1 MIPSDKAFVFGS
13 TVQGSKAFLA
23 PMHSLLAAFFM
34 LFVLATLAP
43 ASWAAATGGTI
54 SGTVTDP
61 KGLAVNG
68 ATVTVTEINTNVK
81 QTTTTDSKGFYSAT
95 ELAVGVYEVAIDA
108 PGFKQFHVTNLILN
122 ANSSLLANASLL
134 VGGAAETVTVQSLSV
149 HVETVDT
156 QLGEVIE
163 STEAEAVPL
172 NGRSFTDLLSLQ
184 PGIVPQSS
192 FVGQSLTAA
201 GASLINPSGTLNPG
215 TLSISGQREFSNG
228 FSLNGAS
235 IEEPFTMGAGFIPNL
250 DSIEEFRILTT
261 NVDAEYGNYAG
272 GQINVITKAGG
283 NRIHGDAFEFVRN
296 TALDAR
302 DYFSATRGTFQ
313 QNQYGGTL
321 GGPIRKD
328 KLFYFGDFQGTQMT
342 QGESSGEIVVPTN
355 AELGG
360 DFSDPSLASSLTG
373 CVSGP
378 YIAGLLGQSLGTNVQ
393 AGDPYWPTSPVAS
406 SGNPTGCTAGRP
418 AVFPNSMIPKQAWSS
433 PAVNLVKYI
442 PGPNLADGDFSTN
455 SQNETL
461 RDFKGAIRIDADSR
475 WGKISGYYGID
486 DYALANPY
494 PLAQGGASLPGFS
507 ALTNGRSQ
515 LGTFSDT
522 NTFGSRTVN
531 FFEASYLR
539 DTNVLGTPQGTLGTS
554 LASQGFVDSSGSPTI
569 LPQRPGIVGVEN
581 IIFNNFTMGS
591 TVTGINQ
598 YDNIYQYSDTL
609 SHVIAA
615 HTLKFGGEMRF
626 NETNGNADIQSNGE
640 FAFFGSETGL
650 DMADFF
656 VGAPSTYEQ
665 GNAQPFYMRN
675 QYAGIFFEDSW
686 RIKPNLTFNYGGR
699 WEYEMPFYEKFNQLQ
714 TMVVGQQSQVYTG
727 APAGIVFPGD
737 KGVARTLS
745 SVRPDDFSPRFGLA
759 WSPSKRYDGVLGALF
774 GNPGDTSIRLGA
786 GRFFT
791 GVEGIT
797 AGVMAGDPPY
807 GTTYSSPVSPL
818 FSNPFID
825 AGTGNNEGQRFPL
838 NFPAFGASP
847 SNPNNTVD
855 WAQYEP
861 ISGMVAVD
869 VHNVSPY
876 AEEYNLS
883 IERQLGHSTVLGL
896 NYIGSEGH
904 HQYVLVTANPGIAS
918 NCLMVN
924 QLSQVAPGSA
934 VCQQFSETGTFTTVS
949 GQVIQ
954 GRGPFGANFGGDAF
968 EESVGNSNY
977 NAFEVTLR
985 HQSRR
990 LEVLAGYTYGKSLD
1004 ISSSLADMIVPG
1016 DPHRTYELSAFDIEH
1031 NFVASYNYN
1040 LPIDDLFR
1048 HKDRFTSD
1056 WQISGIAHF
1065 SSGFPVTMQNSSDNS
1080 LIGARPNG
1088 VNPFS
1093 VDLPQA
1099 VPGPL
1104 ELNHHPQNGNPYF
1117 NISNFGLQPL
1127 GTIGNVSPRYFF
1139 GPGLENWDMAL
1150 QKYVAVTETSRI
1162 ELRLDA
1168 FNVFNHTQFFGPTA
1182 VAGDVNASSFG
1193 QITAAD
1199 PPRIL
1204 QAAAKFVF

>member
-1 MIPSDKAFVFGS
+1 MRLNLLFASEKAQSFRSADRARNAFPSVIPFCLLF
-13 TVQGSKAFLA
+13 
-23 PMHSLLAAFFM
+23 LLAT
-34 LFVLATLAP
+34 FVP
-43 ASWAAATGGTI
+43 AAWAATSGTI

-61 KGLAVNG
+61 KGLAVNN
-68 ATVTVTEINTNVK
+68 ATVTVTEVDTNVK
-81 QTTTTDSKGFYSAT
+81 QTTTTDSKGFYSVT

-108 PGFKQFHVTNLILN
+108 TGFKQFHVTNLILN
-122 ANSSLLANASLL
+122 ANGALLANASLA
-134 VGGAAETVTVQSLSV
+134 VGAAAETVTVQSLSV

-163 STEAEAVPL
+163 SKEAEAVPL

-184 PGIVPQSS
+184 PGVVPQSS

-228 FSLNGAS
+228 FSVNGAS
-235 IEEPFTMGAGFIPNL
+235 VEEPFTMGAGFIPNL

-272 GQINVITKAGG
+272 GQINVVTKSGG
-283 NRIHGDAFEFVRN
+283 NRVHGDAFEFVRN

-313 QNQYGGTL
+313 QNQYGGAA

-342 QGESSGEIVVPTN
+342 QGESSGEILVPTN
-355 AELGG
+355 AELNG

-378 YIAGLLGQSLGTNVQ
+378 YLAGILGKSLGTNVQ
-393 AGDPYWPTSPVAS
+393 AGDPYWPSSPVATEET
-406 SGNPTGCTAGRP
+406 PGCTAGRP
-418 AVFPNSMIPKQAWSS
+418 AVFPNNMIPKQAWSS

-442 PGPNLADGDFSTN
+442 PGPNLPDGDFSTN

-461 RDFKGAIRIDADSR
+461 RDFKGAIHIDANSR
-475 WGKISGYYGID
+475 WGRISGYYGLD

-494 PLAQGGASLPGFS
+494 PLAQGGATLPGFS

-522 NTFGSRTVN
+522 NTFGSKTVN

-539 DTNVLGTPQGTLGTS
+539 DTNVLGTPQGTVGTS

-569 LPQRPGIVGVEN
+569 IPQRPAIVGVEN

-598 YDNIYQYSDTL
+598 YDNIYQYADTL

-615 HTLKFGGEMRF
+615 HTLKFGGELRF

-665 GNAQPFYMRN
+665 GDAQPFYMRN
-675 QYAGIFFEDSW
+675 QYAALFVEDSW

-699 WEYEMPFYEKFNQLQ
+699 WELESPFYEKYNQLQ
-714 TMVVGQQSQVYTG
+714 TLVVGQQSQVYPG

-737 KGVARTLS
+737 KGIANTLS
-745 SVRPDDFSPRFGLA
+745 TKRWDDFSPRLGLA
-759 WSPSKRYDGVLGALF
+759 WSPAKRYDGVLGALF

-807 GTTYSSPVSPL
+807 GSTYSSPVSPL

-838 NFPAFGASP
+838 TFPAFGASP

-855 WAQYEP
+855 WSQYMP

-869 VHNVSPY
+869 IHNVSPY

-883 IERQLGHSTVLGL
+883 IERQLGHSTVLGV
-896 NYIGSEGH
+896 NYIGSQGH

-918 NCLMVN
+918 NCLSVS
-924 QLSQVAPGSA
+924 QLSQVVPGSA
-934 VCQQFSETGTFTTVS
+934 VCGPFSETGTFTTAS
-949 GQVIQ
+949 GQVVQ
-954 GRGPFGANFGGDAF
+954 GRGPFGENFGGDAF
-968 EESVGNSNY
+968 ERSVGNSNY
-977 NAFEVTLR
+977 NALEVTLR
-985 HQSRR
+985 HQSGR
-990 LEVLAGYTYGKSLD
+990 LSVLAGYTYGKSLD

-1016 DPHRTYELSAFDIEH
+1016 DDHRTYELSAFDIEH

-1040 LPIDDLFR
+1040 LPIDVLFR

-1056 WQISGIAHF
+1056 WQISGIARF
-1065 SSGFPVTMQNSSDNS
+1065 STGFPVTMQNSSDNS

-1099 VPGPL
+1099 IPGPL
-1104 ELNHHPQNGNPYF
+1104 NLNHNPRNGNPYF
-1117 NISNFGLQPL
+1117 NISLFGLQPL
-1127 GTIGNVSPRYFF
+1127 GTVGNVSPRYFF
-1139 GPGLENWDMAL
+1139 GPGLDNWDMAL
-1150 QKYVAVTETSRI
+1150 QKYVSVTETSRL
-1162 ELRLDA
+1162 EFRLEA
-1168 FNVFNHTQFFGPTA
+1168 FNVFNHTQFFGPNA

-1193 QITAAD
+1193 QINSSD

-1204 QAAAKFVF
+1204 QVAAKFVF

>member
-1 MIPSDKAFVFGS
+1 MFHKNGRTTLFEFDLRQRAWFLS
-13 TVQGSKAFLA
+13 TRACCLLLFLA
-23 PMHSLLAAFFM
+23 IM
-34 LFVLATLAP
+34 AP
-43 ASWAAATGGTI
+43 GLWAATGGSI

-61 KGLAVNG
+61 KSLAVSG
-68 ATVTVTEINTNVK
+68 AKVTVLELNTNLR
-81 QTTTTDSKGFYSAT
+81 QTTTTDSKGFYSLT
-95 ELAVGVYEVAIDA
+95 ELAVGRYEISIDT
-108 PGFKQFHVTNLILN
+108 PGFKQFHETNLILN
-122 ANSSLLANASLL
+122 ANSSLAANASLL
-134 VGGAAETVTVQSLSV
+134 VGGAAETVTVESLAI

-156 QLGEVIE
+156 QLGEVIG
-163 STEAEAVPL
+163 STETEALPL

-184 PGIVPQSS
+184 PGVVPQSS
-192 FVGQSLTAA
+192 FTGQSLTAA
-201 GASLINPSGTLNPG
+201 GASLISPSGTLNPG

-250 DSIEEFRILTT
+250 DSIAEFRILTT
-261 NVDAEYGNYAG
+261 NVDAEYGDYSG
-272 GQINVITKAGG
+272 GQINIITKSGA
-283 NRIHGDAFEFVRN
+283 NRIHGDIFEFVRN

-313 QNQYGGTL
+313 QNQYGATA

-328 KLFYFGDFQGTQMT
+328 KLFYFGDFQGTQMA
-342 QGESSGEIVVPTN
+342 QGESSGEILVPTK
-355 AELGG
+355 AELNG

-378 YIAGLLGQSLGTNVQ
+378 YIAGILGQSLGTNVQ
-393 AGDPYWPTSPVAS
+393 AGDPYWPTS
-406 SGNPTGCTAGRP
+406 TGCTAARP
-418 AVFPNSMIPKQAWSS
+418 VVFPNSMIPKQAWSS
-433 PAVNLVKYI
+433 PAVNLVKYV
-442 PGPNLADGDFSTN
+442 PGPNLPDGEFSTN

-461 RDFKGAIRIDADSR
+461 RDFKGAIHIDANSR
-475 WGKISGYYGID
+475 WGRISGYYGID
-486 DYALANPY
+486 DYSLANPY
-494 PLAQGGASLPGFS
+494 PIQQGGATLPGFS

-539 DTNVLGTPQGTLGTS
+539 DTNVLGTPSGTVGTS
-554 LASQGFVDSSGSPTI
+554 LTSQGFVTSSGSPTI
-569 LPQRPGIVGVEN
+569 LPQRPAIVGVEN

-598 YDNIYQYSDTL
+598 YDNIYQYFDTL
-609 SHVIAA
+609 SHVIGT
-615 HTLKFGGEMRF
+615 HTLKFGGELRY
-626 NETNGNADIQSNGE
+626 NQTNGNADIQSNGE

-650 DMADFF
+650 DIADFF

-675 QYAGIFFEDSW
+675 QYAGGFVEDSW

-699 WEYEMPFYEKFNQLQ
+699 WELEMPLYEKFNQLQ
-714 TMVVGQQSQVYTG
+714 TLVVGEQSQVYTG
-727 APAGIVFPGD
+727 APTGIVFPGD
-737 KGVARTLS
+737 KGVPNTLS
-745 SVRPDDFSPRFGLA
+745 SRRWDDFSPRFGLA

-774 GNPGDTSIRLGA
+774 GNPGDTSFRLGA

-825 AGTGNNEGQRFPL
+825 AGTGNNEGQRFPIP
-838 NFPAFGASP
+838 FPAFGASP
-847 SNPNNTVD
+847 SNPNGTVN
-855 WAQYEP
+855 WAQFEP

-869 VHNVSPY
+869 IHNISPY

-904 HQYVLVTANPGIAS
+904 HLYVLVTANPGIAS
-918 NCLMVN
+918 NCLSVS
-924 QLSQVAPGSA
+924 QLSQVASGSA
-934 VCQQFSETGTFTTVS
+934 VCGPFSETGTFTTVS
-949 GQVIQ
+949 GQSVQ

-977 NAFEVTLR
+977 NALEVTLR
-985 HQSRR
+985 HQSGR
-990 LEVLAGYTYGKSLD
+990 LDVLAGYTYGKSLD
-1004 ISSSLADMIVPG
+1004 ISSSIADMLVPG
-1016 DPHRTYELSAFDIEH
+1016 DPHRTYELSAFDIKH
-1031 NFVASYNYN
+1031 NFVASFNYN

-1048 HKDRFTSD
+1048 RKDRFTSD

-1065 SSGFPVTMQNSSDNS
+1065 STGLPVTMQNSSDNS

-1093 VDLPQA
+1093 VDLPQ
-1099 VPGPL
+1099 VIPGPL
-1104 ELNHHPQNGNPYF
+1104 NLNHHPQNGNPYF
-1117 NISNFGLQPL
+1117 NISLFGLQPL
-1127 GTIGNVSPRYFF
+1127 GTVGNVSPRYFF
-1139 GPGLENWDMAL
+1139 GPGLENWDVAL
-1150 QKYVAVTETSRI
+1150 QKYVRVTDSSRL
-1162 ELRLDA
+1162 EFRLEA
-1168 FNVFNHTQFFGPTA
+1168 FNVFNHTQFFGSNA

-1193 QITAAD
+1193 QINSAD
-1199 PPRIL
+1199 APRLL
-1204 QAAAKFVF
+1204 QGAVKFDF

>member
-1 MIPSDKAFVFGS
+1 MNRGSNMLPKTGRPPLFGFDFQRRAWFP
-13 TVQGSKAFLA
+13 TKNVCCLLL
-23 PMHSLLAAFFM
+23 LLALM
-34 LFVLATLAP
+34 AP
-43 ASWAAATGGTI
+43 GLWAATGGSI

-61 KGLAVNG
+61 KGLAING
-68 ATVTVTEINTNVK
+68 AKVTVTELNTNVR
-81 QTTTTDSKGFYSAT
+81 QTTTTDSKGFYSLT
-95 ELAVGVYEVAIDA
+95 ELAVGRYEVSIDTL
-108 PGFKQFHVTNLILN
+108 GFKQFHETNLILN
-122 ANSSLLANASLL
+122 ANSSLSANASLL
-134 VGGAAETVTVQSLSV
+134 LGGAAETVTVESLAI

-156 QLGEVIE
+156 QLGEVIG
-163 STEAEAVPL
+163 STETEALPL

-184 PGIVPQSS
+184 PGVVPQSS
-192 FVGQSLTAA
+192 FTGQSLTAA
-201 GASLINPSGTLNPG
+201 GASLISPSGNLNPG

-250 DSIEEFRILTT
+250 DSIAEFRILTT
-261 NVDAEYGNYAG
+261 NVDAEYGDYSG
-272 GQINVITKAGG
+272 GQINIITKSGA
-283 NRIHGDAFEFVRN
+283 NRIHGDIFEFVRN

-313 QNQYGGTL
+313 QNQYGATA

-328 KLFYFGDFQGTQMT
+328 KLFYFGDFQGTQMA
-342 QGESSGEIVVPTN
+342 QGESSGEILVPTN
-355 AELGG
+355 AELNA

-378 YIAGLLGQSLGTNVQ
+378 YIAGILGQSLGANVQ
-393 AGDPYWPTSPVAS
+393 AGDPYWPTS
-406 SGNPTGCTAGRP
+406 TGCTAARP

-433 PAVNLVKYI
+433 PAVNLGKYI
-442 PGPNLADGDFSTN
+442 PGPNLPGGEFSTN

-461 RDFKGAIRIDADSR
+461 RDFKGAIHIDANSR
-475 WGKISGYYGID
+475 WGRISGYYGID
-486 DYALANPY
+486 DYSLANPY
-494 PLAQGGASLPGFS
+494 PIQQGGATLPGFS

-539 DTNVLGTPQGTLGTS
+539 DINVLGTPSGTVGTS
-554 LASQGFVDSSGSPTI
+554 LTSQGFVTSSGSPTI
-569 LPQRPGIVGVEN
+569 LPQRPAIVGVEN

-598 YDNIYQYSDTL
+598 YDNVYQYSDTL
-609 SHVIAA
+609 SHVIGT
-615 HTLKFGGEMRF
+615 HTLKFGGELRY

-650 DMADFF
+650 DIADFF

-675 QYAGIFFEDSW
+675 QYAGGFVEDSW

-699 WEYEMPFYEKFNQLQ
+699 WELEMPLYEKFNQLQ
-714 TMVVGQQSQVYTG
+714 TLVVGEQSQVYTG
-727 APAGIVFPGD
+727 APTGIVFPGD
-737 KGVARTLS
+737 KGVPNTLS
-745 SVRPDDFSPRFGLA
+745 SRRWDDFSPRFGLA

-774 GNPGDTSIRLGA
+774 GNPGNTSIRLGA

-825 AGTGNNEGQRFPL
+825 AGTGNDEGQRFPIP
-838 NFPAFGASP
+838 FPAFGASP
-847 SNPNNTVD
+847 SNPNSTVN
-855 WAQYEP
+855 WAQFEP

-869 VHNVSPY
+869 IHNISPY

-904 HQYVLVTANPGIAS
+904 HLYVLVTANPGIAS
-918 NCLMVN
+918 NCLSVN

-934 VCQQFSETGTFTTVS
+934 VCGPFSETGTFTTVS
-949 GQVIQ
+949 GQSVQ

-977 NAFEVTLR
+977 NALEVTLR
-985 HQSRR
+985 HQSGR
-990 LEVLAGYTYGKSLD
+990 LDVLAGYTYGKSLD
-1004 ISSSLADMIVPG
+1004 ISSSIADMLVPG
-1016 DPHRTYELSAFDIEH
+1016 DPHRTYELSAFDIKH
-1031 NFVASYNYN
+1031 NFVASFNYN

-1048 HKDRFTSD
+1048 HKDRLTSD
-1056 WQISGIAHF
+1056 WQISGIAHL
-1065 SSGFPVTMQNSSDNS
+1065 STGLPVTMQNSSDNS

-1093 VDLPQA
+1093 VDLPQ
-1099 VPGPL
+1099 VTPGPL
-1104 ELNHHPQNGNPYF
+1104 NLNHHPQNGNPYF
-1117 NISNFGLQPL
+1117 NVSLFGLQPL
-1127 GTIGNVSPRYFF
+1127 GTVGNVSPRYFF

-1150 QKYVAVTETSRI
+1150 QKYVAVTETSRL
-1162 ELRLDA
+1162 EFRLEA
-1168 FNVFNHTQFFGPTA
+1168 FNVFNHTQFFGSTA

-1193 QITAAD
+1193 QINSAD
-1199 PPRIL
+1199 APRLL
-1204 QAAAKFVF
+1204 QAAVKFAF

>member
-1 MIPSDKAFVFGS
+1 M
-13 TVQGSKAFLA
+13 LA
-23 PMHSLLAAFFM
+23 PGLR
-34 LFVLATLAP
+34 
-43 ASWAAATGGTI
+43 AATGGSI

-61 KGLAVNG
+61 KGLAVSG
-68 ATVTVTEINTNVK
+68 ATVTVIELNTNLK
-81 QTTTTDSKGFYSAT
+81 QTTATDSKGFYSLT
-95 ELAVGVYEVAIDA
+95 ELAVGRYEISIDA
-108 PGFKQFHVTNLILN
+108 PGFRQFRETNLVLN
-122 ANSSLLANASLL
+122 ASSALLADASLL
-134 VGGAAETVTVQSLSV
+134 VGGRTETITVASSNV
-149 HVETVDT
+149 HVESVDT

-163 STEAEAVPL
+163 NFEATGVPL
-172 NGRSFTDLLSLQ
+172 NGRSFTDLLALQ
-184 PGIVPQSS
+184 PGVVPQSS

-201 GASLINPSGTLNPG
+201 GASLISPSGTLNPG

-228 FSLNGAS
+228 FSVNGAS
-235 IEEPFTMGAGFIPNL
+235 IEEPFTMGAAFIPNL
-250 DSIEEFRILTT
+250 DSIDEFRILTT
-261 NVDAEYGNYAG
+261 NVDAEYGNYSG
-272 GQINVITKAGG
+272 GQINVITKSGG
-283 NRIHGDAFEFVRN
+283 NRIHGDVFDFVRN

-313 QNQYGGTL
+313 QNQYGGTA

-342 QGESSGEIVVPTN
+342 QGESSGEILVPSN
-355 AELGG
+355 AELNG

-378 YIAGLLGQSLGTNVQ
+378 YIAGILGQSLGSSVQ
-393 AGDPYWPTSPVAS
+393 AGDPYWPS
-406 SGNPTGCTAGRP
+406 STGCTPNRP
-418 AVFPNSMIPKQAWSS
+418 AVFPNNMIPKSAWSS

-442 PGPNLADGDFSTN
+442 PGPNLPDGDFSTN

-461 RDFKGAIRIDADSR
+461 RDFKGGIHIDANSR
-475 WGKISGYYGID
+475 WGRISGYYGID

-494 PLAQGGASLPGFS
+494 PIQQGGATIPGFS
-507 ALTNGRSQ
+507 GLTAGRSQ
-515 LGTFSDT
+515 LGIFSDT
-522 NTFGSRTVN
+522 KTFGSRTVN

-539 DTNVLGTPQGTLGTS
+539 DTNVLGTPDGTVGTS
-554 LASQGFVDSSGSPTI
+554 LTSQGFVTSSGGPSI
-569 LPQRPGIVGVEN
+569 LPQRPSIVGVEN

-609 SHVIAA
+609 SHVIAT
-615 HTLKFGGEMRF
+615 HTLKFGGELRY
-626 NETNGNADIQSNGE
+626 NEANGNADIQSNGE

-650 DMADFF
+650 DIADFF

-675 QYAGIFFEDSW
+675 QYAGLFVEDSW
-686 RIKPNLTFNYGGR
+686 RIRRNLTFNYGLR
-699 WEYEMPFYEKFNQLQ
+699 WEMEMPFYEKFNQLQ
-714 TMVVGQQSQVYTG
+714 TLVLGEQSQVYPG
-727 APAGIVFPGD
+727 APTGIVFPLD
-737 KGVARTLS
+737 KGVPNTLS
-745 SVRPDDFSPRFGLA
+745 SRRWNDFSPRLGLA
-759 WSPSKRYDGVLGALF
+759 WSPAKKYNGVLGSLL

-791 GVEGIT
+791 AVEGIT

-807 GTTYSSPVSPL
+807 GSTYSSPVSPL

-825 AGTGNNEGQRFPL
+825 AGTGFNEGQRFPL
-838 NFPAFGASP
+838 SFPAFGASP
-847 SNPNNTVD
+847 SKPNNTVD
-855 WAQYEP
+855 WSQYEP

-869 VHNVSPY
+869 IHNISPY

-918 NCLMVN
+918 NCLSVS

-934 VCQQFSETGTFTTVS
+934 VCGPFSETGTFTTVS
-949 GQVIQ
+949 GQVVQ

-977 NAFEVTLR
+977 NDLEVTLR
-985 HQSRR
+985 HQSGR

-1004 ISSSLADMIVPG
+1004 ISSSIADMLVPV

-1040 LPIDDLFR
+1040 LPVEFLLHRSNRLTQGWI
-1048 HKDRFTSD
+1048 
-1056 WQISGIAHF
+1056 ISGIAHF
-1065 SSGFPVTMQNSSDNS
+1065 STGLPVTMQNSSDYS

-1093 VDLPQA
+1093 VDLPQ
-1099 VPGPL
+1099 VIPGPL
-1104 ELNHHPQNGNPYF
+1104 NLNHHPQNAICNHLPYF
-1117 NISNFGLQPL
+1117 NTSLFGLQPE
-1127 GTIGNVSPRYFF
+1127 GTVGNVSPRYFF

-1150 QKYVAVTETSRI
+1150 QKYVAVTESSRL
-1162 ELRLDA
+1162 EFRLEA
-1168 FNVFNHTQFFGPTA
+1168 FNVFNHTQFFGPNA

-1193 QITAAD
+1193 QINSAD
-1199 PPRIL
+1199 APRL
-1204 QAAAKFVF
+1204 VQAAVKFAF

>member
-1 MIPSDKAFVFGS
+1 LRGLLLL
-13 TVQGSKAFLA
+13 G
-23 PMHSLLAAFFM
+23 SLLAPE
-34 LFVLATLAP
+34 L
-43 ASWAAATGGTI
+43 WAATGGSI

-61 KGLAVNG
+61 KDLAVGG
-68 ATVTVTEINTNVK
+68 ARVTVTELNTNVR
-81 QTTTTDSKGFYSAT
+81 QTTTTDSKGFFSLT
-95 ELAVGVYEVAIDA
+95 ELTVGRYEVVIEA
-108 PGFKQFHVTNLILN
+108 PGFKQFKETNLILN
-122 ANSSLLANASLL
+122 ANCSHSANASLS
-134 VGGAAETVTVQSLSV
+134 VGGAAETVTVESLAI

-156 QLGEVIE
+156 QLGEVIG
-163 STEAEAVPL
+163 STETEALPL

-184 PGIVPQSS
+184 PGVVPQSS
-192 FVGQSLTAA
+192 FTGQSLTAA
-201 GASLINPSGTLNPG
+201 GASLISPSGTLNPG
-215 TLSISGQREFSNG
+215 TLSINGQREFSNG

-250 DSIEEFRILTT
+250 DSIAEFRILTT
-261 NVDAEYGNYAG
+261 NVDAEYGDYNG
-272 GQINVITKAGG
+272 GQINVITKSGA
-283 NRIHGDAFEFVRN
+283 NRVHGDVFEFVRN

-302 DYFSATRGTFQ
+302 DYFSATRGNFQ
-313 QNQYGGTL
+313 QNQYGATA

-328 KLFYFGDFQGTQMT
+328 KLFYFGDFQGTQMA
-342 QGESSGEIVVPTN
+342 QGKSSGKILVPTI
-355 AELGG
+355 AELNG
-360 DFSDPSLASSLTG
+360 DFSDASLASSLTG

-378 YIAGLLGQSLGTNVQ
+378 YIAGILGQSLGTNVQ
-393 AGDPYWPTSPVAS
+393 AGDPYWPTS
-406 SGNPTGCTAGRP
+406 TGCNAARP

-433 PAVNLVKYI
+433 PAVNLVRYI
-442 PGPNLADGDFSTN
+442 PGPNLPDGEFSTN

-461 RDFKGAIRIDADSR
+461 RDFKGAIHIDANSR

-494 PLAQGGASLPGFS
+494 PTEQGGATIPGFS

-539 DTNVLGTPQGTLGTS
+539 DTNVLGTPQDTVGTS
-554 LASQGFVDSSGSPTI
+554 LTSQGFVDASGNPTI
-569 LPQRPGIVGVEN
+569 FPQRPGIVGVEN

-598 YDNIYQYSDTL
+598 YDNIYQYFDTL
-609 SHVIAA
+609 SHVIGT
-615 HTLKFGGEMRF
+615 HTLKLGGELRY

-650 DMADFF
+650 DIADFF

-675 QYAGIFFEDSW
+675 QYAGGFVEDSW

-699 WEYEMPFYEKFNQLQ
+699 WELEMPLYEKFNQLQ
-714 TMVVGQQSQVYTG
+714 TLVVGEQSQVYTG
-727 APAGIVFPGD
+727 APTGIVFPGD
-737 KGVARTLS
+737 KGVRNTLS
-745 SVRPDDFSPRFGLA
+745 SKRWDDFSPRFGLA
-759 WSPSKRYDGVLGALF
+759 WSPPKRYDGVLGALF

-825 AGTGNNEGQRFPL
+825 AGTGNNEGQRFPIP
-838 NFPAFGASP
+838 FPAFGASP
-847 SNPNNTVD
+847 SNPNSTVN
-855 WAQYEP
+855 WAQFEP

-869 VHNVSPY
+869 IHNVSPY

-883 IERQLGHSTVLGL
+883 IERQLGRSTVLGL

-918 NCLMVN
+918 NCLSVS
-924 QLSQVAPGSA
+924 QLSQVAPGSS
-934 VCQQFSETGTFTTVS
+934 VCGPFSETGTFTTIS
-949 GQVIQ
+949 GQLVQ
-954 GRGPFGANFGGDAF
+954 GRGPFGANFGGDSF

-977 NAFEVTLR
+977 NALEVTLR

-990 LEVLAGYTYGKSLD
+990 LDVLAGYTYGKSLD
-1004 ISSSLADMIVPG
+1004 ISSSIADMLVPG

-1031 NFVASYNYN
+1031 NFVASFNYN
-1040 LPIDDLFR
+1040 LPVDDLFR
-1048 HKDRFTSD
+1048 HKDRFTRD
-1056 WQISGIAHF
+1056 WQISAIAHY
-1065 SSGFPVTMQNSSDNS
+1065 STGLPVTMQNSSDNS

-1093 VDLPQA
+1093 VDLPQ
-1099 VPGPL
+1099 VIPGPL
-1104 ELNHHPQNGNPYF
+1104 NLNHHPQNGNPYF
-1117 NISNFGLQPL
+1117 NTSLFGLQPL
-1127 GTIGNVSPRYFF
+1127 GTVGNVSPRYFF

-1150 QKYVAVTETSRI
+1150 QKYVAVTETSRL
-1162 ELRLDA
+1162 EFRLEA
-1168 FNVFNHTQFFGPTA
+1168 FNVCNHTQFFGSTA

-1193 QITAAD
+1193 QINSAD
-1199 PPRIL
+1199 PPRLL
-1204 QAAAKFVF
+1204 QAAVKFTF

>member
-1 MIPSDKAFVFGS
+1 MFLSDKVLSFGPVYRARKTS
-13 TVQGSKAFLA
+13 LKTVLCCLLF
-23 PMHSLLAAFFM
+23 LLA
-34 LFVLATLAP
+34 TIAP
-43 ASWAAATGGTI
+43 GAWAATAGSI

-61 KGLAVNG
+61 KGLLVNG
-68 ATVTVTEINTNVK
+68 ATVTVTEVNTNVK
-81 QTTTTDSKGFYSAT
+81 ETTSTDSKGFYSLT
-95 ELAVGVYEVAIDA
+95 ELAVGVYEVTIDA
-108 PGFKQFHVTNLILN
+108 PGFKQFHETNLIVN

-134 VGGAAETVTVQSLSV
+134 VGGAAETVTVESLAV

-156 QLGEVIE
+156 QLGEVIGSE
-163 STEAEAVPL
+163 EATAMPL

-184 PGIVPQSS
+184 PGVVPQST

-201 GASLINPSGTLNPG
+201 GASLISPSGDLNPG

-228 FSLNGAS
+228 FSVNGAS

-250 DSIEEFRILTT
+250 DSIAEFRILTT
-261 NVDAEYGNYAG
+261 NVDAEYGNYSG
-272 GQINVITKAGG
+272 GQINVITKSGG
-283 NRIHGDAFEFVRN
+283 NRIHGDVFEFVRN

-302 DYFSATRGTFQ
+302 DYFSTTRGTFQ
-313 QNQYGGTL
+313 QNQYGATA

-328 KLFYFGDFQGTQMT
+328 KLFYFGDFQGTQMA
-342 QGESSGEIVVPTN
+342 QGESSGQIAVPSS
-355 AELGG
+355 AQLSG
-360 DFSDPSLASSLTG
+360 DFNDPSLSDELTG

-378 YIAGLLGQSLGTNVQ
+378 YIASLIGQKLGSSVQ
-393 AGDPYWPTSPVAS
+393 AGDPYWPS
-406 SGNPTGCTAGRP
+406 STGCTPSRP
-418 AVFPNSMIPKQAWSS
+418 AVFPNYMIPKKAWSG
-433 PAVNLVKYI
+433 PAQNLIAYI
-442 PGPNLADGDFSTN
+442 PAPNLPDGEFSTN

-461 RDFKGAIRIDADSR
+461 RDFKGGIRIEANSR

-486 DYALANPY
+486 DYSLANPY
-494 PLAQGGASLPGFS
+494 PIQQGGATLPGFA

-515 LGTFSDT
+515 VGIFSDT
-522 NTFGSRTVN
+522 KTFGSRTAN

-539 DTNVLGTPQGTLGTS
+539 DTNVLGTPEGTVGTS
-554 LASQGFVDSSGSPTI
+554 LTSQGFVTSSGSASI
-569 LPQRPGIVGVEN
+569 LPQRPSIVGVEN

-598 YDNIYQYSDTL
+598 YDNIYQYSDTF
-609 SHVIAA
+609 SHVIGT
-615 HTLKFGGEMRF
+615 HTLKFGGELRF

-650 DMADFF
+650 DFADFL

-675 QYAGIFFEDSW
+675 QYAGGFAEDSW
-686 RIKPNLTFNYGGR
+686 RIRPNLTFNYGMR
-699 WEYEMPFYEKFNQLQ
+699 WEMEMPFYEKFNQLQ
-714 TMVVGQQSQVYTG
+714 TLVVGQQSQVYPG
-727 APAGIVFPGD
+727 APAGIVFPLD
-737 KGVARTLS
+737 KGVPNTLS
-745 SVRPDDFSPRFGLA
+745 SRRWNDFSPRLGLA
-759 WSPSKRYDGVLGALF
+759 WSPSHKYSGVLGSLL

-825 AGTGNNEGQRFPL
+825 AGTGFNEGQRFPL
-838 NFPAFGASP
+838 SFPAFGASP
-847 SNPNNTVD
+847 GKPNNTVD

-869 VHNVSPY
+869 THNVSPY

-883 IERQLGHSTVLGL
+883 IERQLGRDTVLGL

-918 NCLMVN
+918 NCLSVSE
-924 QLSQVAPGSA
+924 LSEVAPDSA
-934 VCQQFSETGTFTTVS
+934 VCGPFSETGTFTTVK
-949 GQVIQ
+949 GQVVQ
-954 GRGPFGANFGGDAF
+954 GRGPFGENFGGDAF

-985 HQSRR
+985 HQSGRV
-990 LEVLAGYTYGKSLD
+990 EILAGYTYGKSLD
-1004 ISSSLADMIVPG
+1004 ISSSLADMLVPG

-1040 LPIDDLFR
+1040 LPIDALVG
-1048 HKDRFTSD
+1048 HKNRLTAD
-1056 WQISGIAHF
+1056 WQISGIARF
-1065 SSGFPVTMQNSSDNS
+1065 STGFPVTMQNSSDNS

-1093 VDLPQA
+1093 VDLPQV

-1104 ELNHHPQNGNPYF
+1104 NLNHNPRNGDPYF
-1117 NISNFGLQPL
+1117 NISLFGLQPL
-1127 GTIGNVSPRYFF
+1127 GTVGNVSPRYFF

-1150 QKYVAVTETSRI
+1150 QKYVAVTESSRL
-1162 ELRLDA
+1162 EFRLEA
-1168 FNVFNHTQFFGPTA
+1168 FNVFNHTQFFGSTA

-1193 QITAAD
+1193 QINSTD

>member
-1 MIPSDKAFVFGS
+1 MNRGSNMLPKTGRPPLFGFDFQRRAWFP
-13 TVQGSKAFLA
+13 TKNVCCLLL
-23 PMHSLLAAFFM
+23 LLALM
-34 LFVLATLAP
+34 AP
-43 ASWAAATGGTI
+43 GLWAATGGSI

-61 KGLAVNG
+61 KGLAING
-68 ATVTVTEINTNVK
+68 AKVTVTELNTNVR
-81 QTTTTDSKGFYSAT
+81 QTTTTDSKGFYSLT
-95 ELAVGVYEVAIDA
+95 ELAVGRYEVSIDTL
-108 PGFKQFHVTNLILN
+108 GFKQFHETNLILN
-122 ANSSLLANASLL
+122 ANSSLSANASLL
-134 VGGAAETVTVQSLSV
+134 LGGAAETVTVESLAI

-156 QLGEVIE
+156 QLGEVIG
-163 STEAEAVPL
+163 STETEALPL

-184 PGIVPQSS
+184 PGVVPQSS
-192 FVGQSLTAA
+192 FTGQSLTAA
-201 GASLINPSGTLNPG
+201 GASLISPSGNLNPG

-250 DSIEEFRILTT
+250 DSIAEFRILTT
-261 NVDAEYGNYAG
+261 NVDAEYGDYSG
-272 GQINVITKAGG
+272 GQINIVTKSGG
-283 NRIHGDAFEFVRN
+283 NRIHGDVFEFVRN

-313 QNQYGGTL
+313 QNQYGATA

-328 KLFYFGDFQGTQMT
+328 KLFYFGDFQGTQMA
-342 QGESSGEIVVPTN
+342 QGKSSGEILVPTN
-355 AELGG
+355 AELNA

-378 YIAGLLGQSLGTNVQ
+378 YIAGILGQSLGANVQ
-393 AGDPYWPTSPVAS
+393 AGDPYWPTS
-406 SGNPTGCTAGRP
+406 TGCTAARP

-433 PAVNLVKYI
+433 PAVNLAKYI
-442 PGPNLADGDFSTN
+442 PGPNLPDGEFSTN

-461 RDFKGAIRIDADSR
+461 RDFKGAIHIDANSR
-475 WGKISGYYGID
+475 WGRISGYYGID
-486 DYALANPY
+486 DYSLANPY
-494 PLAQGGASLPGFS
+494 PIQQGGATLPGFS

-539 DTNVLGTPQGTLGTS
+539 DINVLGTPSGTVGTS
-554 LASQGFVDSSGSPTI
+554 LTSQGFVTSSGSPTI
-569 LPQRPGIVGVEN
+569 LPQRPAIVGVEN

-598 YDNIYQYSDTL
+598 YDNVYQYSDTL
-609 SHVIAA
+609 SHVIGT
-615 HTLKFGGEMRF
+615 HTLKFGGELRY

-650 DMADFF
+650 DIADFF

-675 QYAGIFFEDSW
+675 QYAGGFVEDSW

-699 WEYEMPFYEKFNQLQ
+699 WELEMPLYEKFNQLQ
-714 TMVVGQQSQVYTG
+714 TLVVGEQSQVYTG
-727 APAGIVFPGD
+727 APTGIVFPGD
-737 KGVARTLS
+737 KGVPNTLS
-745 SVRPDDFSPRFGLA
+745 SRRWDDFSPRFGLA

-774 GNPGDTSIRLGA
+774 GNPGNTSIRLGA

-825 AGTGNNEGQRFPL
+825 AGTGNDEGQRFPIP
-838 NFPAFGASP
+838 FPAFGASP
-847 SNPNNTVD
+847 SNPNSTVN
-855 WAQYEP
+855 WAQFEP

-869 VHNVSPY
+869 IHNISPY

-904 HQYVLVTANPGIAS
+904 HLYVLVTANPGIAS
-918 NCLMVN
+918 NCLSVN

-934 VCQQFSETGTFTTVS
+934 VCGPFSETGTFTTVS
-949 GQVIQ
+949 GQSVQ

-977 NAFEVTLR
+977 NALEVTLR
-985 HQSRR
+985 HQSGR
-990 LEVLAGYTYGKSLD
+990 LDVLAGYTYGKSLD
-1004 ISSSLADMIVPG
+1004 ISSSIADMLVPG
-1016 DPHRTYELSAFDIEH
+1016 DPHRTYELSAFDIKH
-1031 NFVASYNYN
+1031 NFVASFNYN

-1048 HKDRFTSD
+1048 HKDRLTSD
-1056 WQISGIAHF
+1056 WQISGIAHL
-1065 SSGFPVTMQNSSDNS
+1065 STGLPVTMQNSSDNS

-1093 VDLPQA
+1093 VDLPQ
-1099 VPGPL
+1099 VTPGPL
-1104 ELNHHPQNGNPYF
+1104 NLNHHPQNGNPYF
-1117 NISNFGLQPL
+1117 NVSLFGLQPL
-1127 GTIGNVSPRYFF
+1127 GTVGNVSPRYFF

-1150 QKYVAVTETSRI
+1150 QKYVAVTETSRL
-1162 ELRLDA
+1162 EFRLEA
-1168 FNVFNHTQFFGPTA
+1168 FNVFNHTQFFGSTA

-1193 QITAAD
+1193 QINSAD
-1199 PPRIL
+1199 APRLL
-1204 QAAAKFVF
+1204 QAAVKFAF

>member
-1 MIPSDKAFVFGS
+1 VLPKTGRTLLFGRGFQFGAWFS
-13 TVQGSKAFLA
+13 TTSACR
-23 PMHSLLAAFFM
+23 LL
-34 LFVLATLAP
+34 LVLAISAP
-43 ASWAAATGGTI
+43 GLRAATGGSI

-68 ATVTVTEINTNVK
+68 AKVTVTELNTNVR
-81 QTTTTDSKGFYSAT
+81 QTTATDAKGFYSLT
-95 ELAVGVYEVAIDA
+95 ELAVGRYEVSIDT
-108 PGFKQFHVTNLILN
+108 PGFKQFHETNLILN
-122 ANSSLLANASLL
+122 ANCSLSANASLL
-134 VGGAAETVTVQSLSV
+134 VGGAAETVTVESLAI

-156 QLGEVIE
+156 QLGEVIGSAE
-163 STEAEAVPL
+163 TEAMPL

-184 PGIVPQSS
+184 PGVVPQSS
-192 FVGQSLTAA
+192 FTGQSLTAA
-201 GASLINPSGTLNPG
+201 GASLISPSGTLNPG

-250 DSIEEFRILTT
+250 DSIAEFRILTT
-261 NVDAEYGNYAG
+261 NVDAEYGDYSG
-272 GQINVITKAGG
+272 GQINVITKSGA
-283 NRIHGDAFEFVRN
+283 NRIHGDVFEFVRN

-302 DYFSATRGTFQ
+302 DYFSAARGTFQ
-313 QNQYGGTL
+313 QNQYGATA

-328 KLFYFGDFQGTQMT
+328 KLFYFGDFQGTQMA
-342 QGESSGEIVVPTN
+342 QGEPSGEILVPTT
-355 AELGG
+355 AELNG

-378 YIAGLLGQSLGTNVQ
+378 YLAGILGQSLGTNVQ
-393 AGDPYWPTSPVAS
+393 AGDPYWPTS
-406 SGNPTGCTAGRP
+406 TGCTAQRP

-442 PGPNLADGDFSTN
+442 PGPNLPDGEFSTN

-461 RDFKGAIRIDADSR
+461 RDFKGAIRIDANSR
-475 WGKISGYYGID
+475 WGRISGYYGID
-486 DYALANPY
+486 DYSLANPY
-494 PLAQGGASLPGFS
+494 PIQQGGATLPGFS

-539 DTNVLGTPQGTLGTS
+539 DTNVLGTPSGTVGTS
-554 LASQGFVDSSGSPTI
+554 LTSQGFVTSNGSPSI
-569 LPQRPGIVGVEN
+569 LPQRPAIVGVEN

-609 SHVIAA
+609 SHVIGT
-615 HTLKFGGEMRF
+615 HTLKFGGELRY

-640 FAFFGSETGL
+640 FAFFGSETGM
-650 DMADFF
+650 DIADFF

-675 QYAGIFFEDSW
+675 QYAGGFVEDSW

-699 WEYEMPFYEKFNQLQ
+699 WELEMPLYEKFNQLQ
-714 TMVVGQQSQVYTG
+714 TLVVGEQSQVYTG
-727 APAGIVFPGD
+727 APTGIVFPGD
-737 KGVARTLS
+737 KGVPNTLS
-745 SVRPDDFSPRFGLA
+745 SKRWDDFSPRFGLA
-759 WSPSKRYDGVLGALF
+759 WSPSKRYDGVLGSLF

-825 AGTGNNEGQRFPL
+825 AGTGNNEGQRFPIP
-838 NFPAFGASP
+838 FPAFGASP
-847 SNPNNTVD
+847 SNPNSTVN
-855 WAQYEP
+855 WAQFEP

-869 VHNVSPY
+869 IHNRSPY

-883 IERQLGHSTVLGL
+883 IERQLGRSTVLGL
-896 NYIGSEGH
+896 NYIGSAGH

-918 NCLMVN
+918 NCLSVS

-934 VCQQFSETGTFTTVS
+934 VCGPFSETGTFTTVS
-949 GQVIQ
+949 GQSVQ
-954 GRGPFGANFGGDAF
+954 GRGPFGVNFGGDAY

-977 NAFEVTLR
+977 NALEVTLR
-985 HQSRR
+985 HQSGR
-990 LEVLAGYTYGKSLD
+990 LDVLAGYTYGKSLD
-1004 ISSSLADMIVPG
+1004 ISSSIADMLVPG

-1031 NFVASYNYN
+1031 NFVASFNYN

-1065 SSGFPVTMQNSSDNS
+1065 STGFPVTMQNSSDNS

-1093 VDLPQA
+1093 VDLPQ
-1099 VPGPL
+1099 VISGPL
-1104 ELNHHPQNGNPYF
+1104 NLNHHPQNGNPYF
-1117 NISNFGLQPL
+1117 NISLFGLQPL
-1127 GTIGNVSPRYFF
+1127 GTVGNVSPRYFF
-1139 GPGLENWDMAL
+1139 GPGLDNWDMAL
-1150 QKYVAVTETSRI
+1150 QKHVAVTETSRL
-1162 ELRLDA
+1162 EFRLEA
-1168 FNVFNHTQFFGPTA
+1168 FNVFNHTQFFGSTA

-1193 QITAAD
+1193 QINSAD
-1199 PPRIL
+1199 APRL
-1204 QAAAKFVF
+1204 VQVAVKCAF